1 MLHAESRGGD
11 KVTDRIKFML
21 DGCDI
26 SFVAEAPEDIT
37 LKQLLTQCSR
47 IKPDWCACGIR
58 YLKEGEPDSVDISIE
73 SDDIKRVD
81 ECVACQ
87 IVNLPYCVRYTNG
100 LGDDEIWQFQTK
112 AAAEEAIRY
121 ELRNTEHTTVEGV
134 TEHVYGELFCE
145 WAKFE
150 RLWITNK

>member
-1 MLHAESRGGD
+1 MA
-11 KVTDRIKFML
+11 DRVKFVL

-58 YLKEGEPDSVDISIE
+58 YLKEGEPETVDISIGFDNIE
-73 SDDIKRVD
+73 KADDSVT
-81 ECVACQ
+81 CQ
-87 IVNLPYCVRYTNG
+87 IVDLPYRVRYTNACE
-100 LGDDEIWQFQTK
+100 DDEIWQFQTE
-112 AAAEEAIRY
+112 AAAEETIRY
-121 ELRNTEHTTVEGV
+121 ELRNIEYKTVEGV
-134 TEHVYGELFCE
+134 TEHVYGEPFYG

-150 RLWITNK
+150 RLWITEK